1 MSIALITIII
11 IAANVIFSLKG
22 FQDPVFFNRYKFQT
36 GAVLNGKQYDRI
48 LTSGFLHVDYTHL
61 IFNMLTLY
69 FFANVVIQ
77 FFAAPSYFVYGST
90 GMANITTGYIMF
102 TVVFIAAVLA
112 GNLLALFFQKNNPY
126 YSAVGASGG
135 VSGVLFAAIAVFPE
149 MTLGIM
155 FVIPMPGWVFGILY
169 LGYSVYGMQKQL
181 GNIGHEAHLGGAII
195 GLIVPILF
203 YPEIF
208 TVNKLYILGMLVPIA
223 ILLVLAIQSA
233 KK

>member
-48 LTSGFLHVDYTHL
+48 LSSGFLHVDYTHL

-90 GMANITTGYIMF
+90 GVFNMTTGYIMF
-102 TVVFIAAVLA
+102 AVVFLAAVIG
-112 GNLLALFFQKNNPY
+112 GNLLALFFQKNNPH

-135 VSGVLFAAIAVFPE
+135 VSGVLFAAI
-149 MTLGIM
+149 
-155 FVIPMPGWVFGILY
+155 VIAPVQLEIYGFIPGWLFAMLY

-195 GLIVPILF
+195 GLIAPILF

-208 TVNKLYILGMLVPIA
+208 TVNKIYILGMLVPIA
-223 ILLVLAIQSA
+223 VLLVLAIQSA

>member
-1 MSIALITIII
+1 MNIVLIII
-11 IAANVIFSLKG
+11 IAANVVFNLKG
-22 FQDPVFFNRYKFQT
+22 FNDPGFFNRYKFQT
-36 GAVLNGKQYDRI
+36 GAILKGKQYDRM

-77 FFAAPSYFVYGST
+77 FFAAPSYFVYGMA
-90 GMANITTGYIMF
+90 GMSNITTGYIMF
-102 TVVFIAAVLA
+102 AVVFLLSILG
-112 GNLLALFFQKNNPY
+112 GNFLALFFQRDNPY

-135 VSGVLFAAIAVFPE
+135 VSGVLFAAIAAYPD
-149 MTLGIM
+149 MTLGLM
-155 FVIPMPGWVFGILY
+155 FIIPMPGWVFGILY

-181 GNIGHEAHLGGAII
+181 GNIGHEAHLGGAIV
-195 GLIVPILF
+195 GLIAPILF

-208 TVNKLYILGMLVPIA
+208 VVNKLYILGMLVPIA
-223 ILLVLAIQSA
+223 VLLVLAIKSS

>member
-22 FQDPVFFNRYKFQT
+22 FQDPVFFNRYKFQP
-36 GAVLNGKQYDRI
+36 GAILNGKQYDRI

-90 GMANITTGYIMF
+90 GMANLTTGYIMF
-102 TVVFIAAVLA
+102 AVVFIAAVLA

-135 VSGVLFAAIAVFPE
+135 DSGVLFAAIAAFQE
-149 MTLGIM
+149 MNLDIM
-155 FVIPMPGWVFGILY
+155 FINPMPGWMFGILY
-169 LGYSVYGMQKQL
+169 LDYSVCVMQKKL
-181 GNIGHEAHLGGAII
+181 GNIGHEAHLGGAIV
-195 GLIVPILF
+195 GLIAPILF
-203 YPEIF
+203 NPE
-208 TVNKLYILGMLVPIA
+208 
-223 ILLVLAIQSA
+223 VL
-233 KK
+233 

>member
-1 MSIALITIII
+1 MSIELITIII

-48 LTSGFLHVDYTHL
+48 LSSGFLHVDYTHL

-90 GMANITTGYIMF
+90 GVFNMTTGYIMF
-102 TVVFIAAVLA
+102 AVVFLAAVIG
-112 GNLLALFFQKNNPY
+112 GNLLALFFQKNNPH

-135 VSGVLFAAIAVFPE
+135 VSGVLFAAIAAYPE

-195 GLIVPILF
+195 GLIAPILF

-208 TVNKLYILGMLVPIA
+208 TVNKIYILGMLVPIA
-223 ILLVLAIQSA
+223 VLLVLAIQSA

>member
-11 IAANVIFSLKG
+11 IAANVVFSLKG

-77 FFAAPSYFVYGST
+77 FFAAPSYFVYGAA
-90 GMANITTGYIMF
+90 GMSNITTGYIMF
-102 TVVFIAAVLA
+102 AVVFIAAILA

-135 VSGVLFAAIAVFPE
+135 VSGVLFAAIAAYPE

-195 GLIVPILF
+195 GLIAPILF

-223 ILLVLAIQSA
+223 FLLVLAIQSA

>member
-11 IAANVIFSLKG
+11 IAANVVFSLKG

-77 FFAAPSYFVYGST
+77 FFAAPSYFVYGAA
-90 GMANITTGYIMF
+90 GMSNITTGYIMF
-102 TVVFIAAVLA
+102 AVVFIAAILA

-135 VSGVLFAAIAVFPE
+135 VSGVLFAAIAAYPE

>member
-11 IAANVIFSLKG
+11 IAANVVFSLKG

-77 FFAAPSYFVYGST
+77 FFAAPSYFVYGAA
-90 GMANITTGYIMF
+90 GMSNITTGYIMF
-102 TVVFIAAVLA
+102 AVVFIAAILA

-135 VSGVLFAAIAVFPE
+135 VSGVLFAAIAAYPE

-223 ILLVLAIQSA
+223 FLLVLAIQSA

>member
-1 MSIALITIII
+1 MNIVLIII
-11 IAANVIFSLKG
+11 IAANVVFNLKG
-22 FQDPVFFNRYKFQT
+22 FNDPGFFNRYKFQT
-36 GAVLNGKQYDRI
+36 GAILKGKQYDRM

-77 FFAAPSYFVYGST
+77 FFAAPSYFVYGMA
-90 GMANITTGYIMF
+90 GMSNITTGYIMF
-102 TVVFIAAVLA
+102 AVVFLLSILG
-112 GNLLALFFQKNNPY
+112 GNFLALFFQRDNPY

-135 VSGVLFAAIAVFPE
+135 VSGIIFAAI
-149 MTLGIM
+149 
-155 FVIPMPGWVFGILY
+155 VIAPVQLEIYGFIPGWIFAILY

-181 GNIGHEAHLGGAII
+181 GNIGHEAHLGGAIV
-195 GLIVPILF
+195 GLIAPILF

-208 TVNKLYILGMLVPIA
+208 VVNKLYILGMLVPIA
-223 ILLVLAIQSA
+223 VLLVLAIKSS

>member
-1 MSIALITIII
+1 MSIALVTIII

-77 FFAAPSYFVYGST
+77 FFAAPSYFVYGAA
-90 GMANITTGYIMF
+90 GMSNITTGYIMF
-102 TVVFIAAVLA
+102 AVVFIAAILA

-135 VSGVLFAAIAVFPE
+135 VSGVLFAAIAAYPE